1 MSFILDA
8 LQRADAE
15 RERGHV
21 PGLRSHGTVPQTR
34 TGPLAMGRRPLM
46 IGTTVLAGAAA
57 LRGWWSGRAPAPAPQ
72 AATAATLAAAQMA
85 LVPPT
90 PPAPA
95 PALPILAPEPPP
107 AAPPAMAPAP
117 PPAPVATP
125 AKTAPP
131 VAAAPT
137 PARPTDALPAYV
149 GGAGPEVKISGS
161 TYSENPAHRMLI
173 ANGKVVQEGQDIAP
187 DLKLEVIGPRGAV
200 LNHRGT
206 RYNIHY

>member
-21 PGLRSHGTVPQTR
+21 PGLRSHGTAPQTR
-34 TGPLAMGRRPLM
+34 TGPLAMGRRPFML
-46 IGTTVLAGAAA
+46 GATVLAVAAA
-57 LRGWWSGRAPAPAPQ
+57 LLWWWSGRAPAPAPQ
-72 AATAATLAAAQMA
+72 AATAPTAATLAAAQMA
-85 LVPPT
+85 LAPPT
-90 PPAPA
+90 PPT

-107 AAPPAMAPAP
+107 AAPPVMAPAP
-117 PPAPVATP
+117 PRAPVATP
-125 AKTAPP
+125 AKAPP

-137 PARPTDALPAYV
+137 PARAPGALPAYV
-149 GGAGPEVKISGS
+149 GGAGPEVKISGA

-173 ANGKVVQEGQDIAP
+173 ANGLVVHEGQDIAP

>member
-21 PGLRSHGTVPQTR
+21 PGLRSHGTAPQTR

-46 IGTTVLAGAAA
+46 IGATALAVAAA
-57 LRGWWSGRAPAPAPQ
+57 LLWWWSGRAPAPAPQ

-85 LVPPT
+85 LAPPT
-90 PPAPA
+90 PPAQA

-107 AAPPAMAPAP
+107 AAPPVMAPAP
-117 PPAPVATP
+117 PRAPVATP
-125 AKTAPP
+125 AEAPP

-137 PARPTDALPAYV
+137 PARPAGALPAYV

-173 ANGKVVQEGQDIAP
+173 ANGKVVHEGQDIAP